1 MITCALTKEQIS
13 DLANDVY
20 AHINADPATFDIDVY
35 MNDLFN
41 LVATSTGSVSRAALF
56 VQTAFAIIGQ
66 GRSIPVFKSVLDA
79 TPIRETALVDMINK
93 FTNPV
98 EGLEK
103 VFLYIGFRAPGTI
116 PSTAA
121 TSATPVTPT
130 PAEEEEEEEKTTK
143 LVPNEEISIGDITYE
158 DFELLPDTDAAYQA
172 LRDLKTKL
180 DTAFANAQ
188 KANPTLYTDI
198 SKFLSTSTAV
208 SIINQYN
215 TALATV
221 APTGTTAKT
230 KPANIKLGTTG
241 EEISTDMSLLYL
253 RGLLKSLKA
262 KLATLTTRTP
272 EYTAL
277 ANDINALD
285 AFINQYALYTNK
297 DIFLIEQEIERVL
310 DSIRQ
315 RMASVEKNPDGTPV
329 KSSEAYIIKEEEYA
343 RVSLI
348 VEKILERYFRQEPFG
363 LAPNAEVT
371 LYLTQLANA
380 LKSDRATDVRAHMQR
395 ELVSITGG
403 KVSSEKAATILD
415 RTIQRLPDFLDVL
428 ASSTTTVKVQTN
440 YLDTLSEEIM
450 NSLYDASREVGNEV
464 DEAVR
469 DFVADIGATSIPET
483 SLLSKAAAKQLQEI
497 LEPFKQTVGEI
508 ASNTDVIYSDN
519 TKVAGQMDLLFID
532 ENSEWWIVDV
542 KTGKKSKWSKYSTGA
557 DAYRTYIK
565 NALQQIIYKKILQ
578 DITGLDKINLGILPL
593 EVEYDSAAK
602 ISSIKTPAKVGTQ
615 KLTADAPF
623 ITINVNEKHVVFTSD
638 VPSDTT
644 KKEMTLEEIV
654 DEALG
659 NRLKEVTEEET
670 GAEEEE
676 PSGEET
682 GEGEEIASDIEADN
696 TISNGDKIISVQTKP
711 VTNEITD
718 TTEDLFILPDNNP
731 EGRIHINMEPLK
743 DILVVPNNTLIVID
757 KKTGKEVFS
766 EELNP
771 EGAVIFESMQG
782 RLFVVANING
792 QLVPF
797 YKSSAGTSGKTEGA
811 WYPFFGYTG
820 SWLVKGS
827 VDKTTG
833 KMSYSPEIDRVT
845 DLLNENLVFPDKYI
859 GRASN
864 SIKNTKGEVIID
876 MNQFYKIN
884 RLWQKGFKSQTGNRT
899 NYSIKGLKDNT
910 TSESGVVALIT
921 GLNSTDLDSSKTPKE
936 LSEWFNLISK
946 NAELA
951 ALEGT
956 TSTVSDVISDE
967 VYNAFIDN
975 NIVPESV
982 LNSIADKV
990 IKKEPLSQR
999 ETAIFTGKTSEINEI
1014 IRQKAAEGEDAGGE
1028 TTTFT
1033 NENTV
1038 SLTEEQETE
1047 LTKIDNSR
1055 SSDYVDAK
1063 VKLVR
1068 ELLNSGQELYGEY
1081 FESGSSRSLILKV
1094 NGKTLRV
1101 GVFLDANILLNQG
1114 DIIKLSLQKESVV
1127 PGEAFDV
1134 IYEDV
1139 VNLVDTETNDVV
1151 GRMRVSDATIFN
1163 RASEQRQNILG
1174 MLGAVTNLSQL
1185 SGVVKEAFNF
1195 RLQFPTSTINQELS
1209 DAIEAKRAELALLPD
1224 LESISKNTYFFKKG
1238 SVQSVDTAYKVVSYN
1253 EAKGEI
1259 VISLVNNPSVEEK
1272 MNVKAFQES
1281 FDLLLGVEGE
1291 PVVLSQEEQINLE
1304 LTNENLDAIKSDPR
1318 TTFGENNP
1326 YSDQDDSS
1334 LEDDIGKNSKC

>member
-56 VQTAFAIIGQ
+56 VQTAFAIIGK

-93 FTNPV
+93 FTSPV

-103 VFLYIGFRAPGTI
+103 VFLYIGFKIPGTTL
-116 PSTAA
+116 STTS
-121 TSATPVTPT
+121 TSATPITPT

-158 DFELLPDTDAAYQA
+158 DFELLPDTDATYQA
-172 LRDLKTKL
+172 LRELKTKL

-188 KANPTLYTDI
+188 RANPTLYTDI

-208 SIINQYN
+208 SIISQYN

-221 APTGTTAKT
+221 PSTGTPAKT

-253 RGLLKSLKA
+253 RSLLKSLKS
-262 KLATLTTRTP
+262 KLATLTTRTR

-285 AFINQYALYTNK
+285 AFIKQYALYTNK
-297 DIFLIEQEIERVL
+297 DIFLIEQEIEKVL

-348 VEKILERYFRQEPFG
+348 VEKILEKYFRQEPFG

-380 LKSDRATDVRAHMQR
+380 LKGDRATDVRAHMQR

-403 KVSSEKAATILD
+403 KVSSEKAGKILD
-415 RTIQRLPDFLDVL
+415 RTIQRLPDFLGVL
-428 ASSTTTVKVQTN
+428 ASSTITAKVQTN

-450 NSLYDASREVGNEV
+450 NSLYDASRDVGNEV

-483 SLLSKAAAKQLQEI
+483 SLLSEAAAKQLQKI

-578 DITGLDKINLGILPL
+578 EITGLDKINLGILPL
-593 EVEYDSAAK
+593 EVEYDGDAK

-682 GEGEEIASDIEADN
+682 GEGEGADALEDEKQKITPAEFKELTRLAKFLLENPKEPVVAGSVVTRYPALFKEVTAIERRRQEEREQVAEYAKNNRAS
-696 TISNGDKIISVQTKP
+696 
-711 VTNEITD
+711 
-718 TTEDLFILPDNNP
+718 LPDNVWMP
-731 EGRIHINMEPLK
+731 EVQKRNKEIN
-743 DILVVPNNTLIVID
+743 
-757 KKTGKEVFS
+757 
-766 EELNP
+766 
-771 EGAVIFESMQG
+771 A
-782 RLFVVANING
+782 
-792 QLVPF
+792 
-797 YKSSAGTSGKTEGA
+797 
-811 WYPFFGYTG
+811 
-820 SWLVKGS
+820 
-827 VDKTTG
+827 
-833 KMSYSPEIDRVT
+833 
-845 DLLNENLVFPDKYI
+845 KY
-859 GRASN
+859 
-864 SIKNTKGEVIID
+864 D
-876 MNQFYKIN
+876 
-884 RLWQKGFKSQTGNRT
+884 
-899 NYSIKGLKDNT
+899 
-910 TSESGVVALIT
+910 
-921 GLNSTDLDSSKTPKE
+921 
-936 LSEWFNLISK
+936 
-946 NAELA
+946 AELA

-956 TSTVSDVISDE
+956 TVSDKGDIIKRINDTISKVFGSESLFDFSENQPGKVVRGEFIPDNLGSQMFDAINKTLKGEVVKTNKAEAARLFKEYAKLVHPDKNTQSEDRQIVAEAFFKAMQTAKDQGRVDILNELKKKFDE
-967 VYNAFIDN
+967 EIAVL
-975 NIVPESV
+975 ES
-982 LNSIADKV
+982 
-990 IKKEPLSQR
+990 
-999 ETAIFTGKTSEINEI
+999 
-1014 IRQKAAEGEDAGGE
+1014 EDTGGE

-1038 SLTEEQETE
+1038 SLTAEQEAV

-1055 SSDYVDAK
+1055 PSDRVDAK
-1063 VKLVR
+1063 AKLVR

-1081 FESGSSRSLILKV
+1081 FEYGSSRSLILKV

-1139 VNLVDTETNDVV
+1139 VNLVDAETNGVV

-1195 RLQFPTSTINQELS
+1195 RFQFPTSTLNQELS

-1224 LESISKNTYFFKKG
+1224 LESISKNTYFFRK
-1238 SVQSVDTAYKVVSYN
+1238 SDVQSVDTAYKVVSYN
-1253 EAKGEI
+1253 EARGEI
-1259 VISLVNNPSVEEK
+1259 VISLVNNPSVKEK
-1272 MNVKAFQES
+1272 MSVKDFQNS
-1281 FDLLLGVEGE
+1281 FDLLLSVEDE
-1291 PVVLSQEEQINLE
+1291 PVVLSQEERINLE
-1304 LTNENLDAIKSDPR
+1304 LTNENLDAIKSEPR
-1318 TTFGENNP
+1318 TTFGEENP
-1326 YSDQDDSS
+1326 FLDQDDSS
-1334 LEDDIGKNSKC
+1334 LEDDIGNNSKC

>member
-41 LVATSTGSVSRAALF
+41 LVATSTGSVSRAAMF
-56 VQTAFAIIGQ
+56 VQTAFAIIGK

-79 TPIRETALVDMINK
+79 TPIRKTALVDMINK
-93 FTNPV
+93 FTSPV

-103 VFLYIGFRAPGTI
+103 VFLYIGFKIPGTTL
-116 PSTAA
+116 STTS
-121 TSATPVTPT
+121 TSATPITPT

-158 DFELLPDTDAAYQA
+158 DFELLPDTDATYQE
-172 LRDLKTKL
+172 LRELKTKL
-180 DTAFANAQ
+180 DTAFANA
-188 KANPTLYTDI
+188 KRANPTLYTDI

-208 SIINQYN
+208 SIISQYN

-221 APTGTTAKT
+221 PSTGTPAKT

-253 RGLLKSLKA
+253 RSLLKSLKS
-262 KLATLTTRTP
+262 KLATLTTRTR

-285 AFINQYALYTNK
+285 AFIKQYALYTNK
-297 DIFLIEQEIERVL
+297 DIFLIEQEIEKVL

-348 VEKILERYFRQEPFG
+348 VEKILEKYFRQEPFG
-363 LAPNAEVT
+363 AKLIYINNLVRV
-371 LYLTQLANA
+371 LNN
-380 LKSDRATDVRAHMQR
+380 DRSTDVRAHLQR
-395 ELVSITGG
+395 ELVSISGG
-403 KVSSEKAATILD
+403 RVSVKRANKILD
-415 RTIQRLPDFLDVL
+415 AVIEKVPDFLEVL
-428 ASSTTTVKVQTN
+428 GSSTITSKIQTN
-440 YLDTLSEEIM
+440 YLNILTEEI
-450 NSLYDASREVGNEV
+450 SAKYYDASREVGNEV

-469 DFVADIGATSIPET
+469 DFVADIGATSVPET
-483 SLLSKAAAKQLQEI
+483 SLLSEAAAKQLQEI

-542 KTGKKSKWSKYSTGA
+542 KTGQTKKWSKYSTTA
-557 DAYRTYIK
+557 DADRTYIK

-578 DITGLDKINLGILPL
+578 EITGLDKINLGILPL
-593 EVEYDSAAK
+593 EVEYDGDAK

-644 KKEMTLEEIV
+644 KKEMTLEQIV

-682 GEGEEIASDIEADN
+682 GEGEGADALE
-696 TISNGDKIISVQTKP
+696 DEKQKITPAEFKELTRLAKFFLENPKEPAVSGSV
-711 VTNEITD
+711 VTRYPA
-718 TTEDLFILPDNNP
+718 LF
-731 EGRIHINMEPLK
+731 
-743 DILVVPNNTLIVID
+743 
-757 KKTGKEVFS
+757 KEVTAIEKRRQ
-766 EELNP
+766 EELEALP
-771 EGAVIFESMQG
+771 FDEQAKQ
-782 RLFVVANING
+782 RLEFA
-792 QLVPF
+792 
-797 YKSSAGTSGKTEGA
+797 K
-811 WYPFFGYTG
+811 
-820 SWLVKGS
+820 
-827 VDKTTG
+827 
-833 KMSYSPEIDRVT
+833 
-845 DLLNENLVFPDKYI
+845 
-859 GRASN
+859 
-864 SIKNTKGEVIID
+864 TKGEERYLR
-876 MNQFYKIN
+876 QLKLEASKIP
-884 RLWQKGFKSQTGNRT
+884 S
-899 NYSIKGLKDNT
+899 
-910 TSESGVVALIT
+910 
-921 GLNSTDLDSSKTPKE
+921 
-936 LSEWFNLISK
+936 
-946 NAELA
+946 
-951 ALEGT
+951 T
-956 TSTVSDVISDE
+956 TSTVS
-967 VYNAFIDN
+967 
-975 NIVPESV
+975 
-982 LNSIADKV
+982 
-990 IKKEPLSQR
+990 
-999 ETAIFTGKTSEINEI
+999 GKTVMIPSGSDIMEKHDAEDVLANPNSDIASRIMAVQKLADIFKPYNEARKSDILKDIAKIEAGDIFSDAEVKKIYDAELAVLESE
-1014 IRQKAAEGEDAGGE
+1014 DTGGE

-1033 NENTV
+1033 NDNTV
-1038 SLTEEQETE
+1038 SLTSEQETE
-1047 LTKIDNSR
+1047 LTKIDDSK
-1055 SSDYVDAK
+1055 SSDRVNAK
-1063 VKLVR
+1063 AKLVR

-1081 FESGSSRSLILKV
+1081 FESGNSRSLILKV

-1101 GVFLDANILLNQG
+1101 GVFLDTNILLNQG

-1139 VNLVDTETNDVV
+1139 VNLVDAKTNGVV
-1151 GRMRVSDATIFN
+1151 GRMRVSDATIFS
-1163 RASEQRQNILG
+1163 RASEQRQKILG
-1174 MLGAVTNLSQL
+1174 MLGAVTDLSQL
-1185 SGVVKEAFNF
+1185 LGVVKEAFNF

-1209 DAIEAKRAELALLPD
+1209 NAIEVKRAELALLPD
-1224 LESISKNTYFFKKG
+1224 LESISKNTYFFRKG
-1238 SVQSVDTAYKVVSYN
+1238 DMQSVDTAYKVVSYN
-1253 EAKGEI
+1253 EAREEI

-1272 MNVKAFQES
+1272 MSVKDFQKS

-1291 PVVLSQEEQINLE
+1291 PVVLSQEEKINLE
-1304 LTNENLDAIKSDPR
+1304 LTNENLDAIKSDPS
-1318 TTFGENNP
+1318 TTFGEANP
-1326 YSDQDDSS
+1326 FLNEDDSS
-1334 LEDDIGKNSKC
+1334 LEDDIGNNSKC

>member
-41 LVATSTGSVSRAALF
+41 LVATSTGSVSRAAMF
-56 VQTAFAIIGQ
+56 VQTAFAIIGK

-103 VFLYIGFRAPGTI
+103 VFLYIGFKIPGTTL
-116 PSTAA
+116 STTS
-121 TSATPVTPT
+121 TSATPITPT

-158 DFELLPDTDAAYQA
+158 DFELLPDTDATYQA
-172 LRDLKTKL
+172 LRELKTKL
-180 DTAFANAQ
+180 DTAFTNAQ

-208 SIINQYN
+208 SIISQYN

-221 APTGTTAKT
+221 PSTGTPAKT

-253 RGLLKSLKA
+253 RGLLKSLKS

-285 AFINQYALYTNK
+285 AFIKQYALYTNK
-297 DIFLIEQEIERVL
+297 DIFLIEQEIEKVL

-348 VEKILERYFRQEPFG
+348 VEKILEKYFRQEPFG
-363 LAPNAEVT
+363 LAPNTEVT

-380 LKSDRATDVRAHMQR
+380 LKSDRATNVRAHMQR

-403 KVSSEKAATILD
+403 KVSSEKAGKIID
-415 RTIQRLPDFLDVL
+415 RTIQRLPDFLEVL
-428 ASSTTTVKVQTN
+428 ASSTITAKVQTN

-450 NSLYDASREVGNEV
+450 NSLYDASRDVGNEV

-469 DFVADIGATSIPET
+469 DFVADIGATSISET
-483 SLLSKAAAKQLQEI
+483 SLLSEAAAKQLQKI

-542 KTGKKSKWSKYSTGA
+542 KTGKKAKWSKYSTTA

-578 DITGLDKINLGILPL
+578 EITGLDKINLGILPL
-593 EVEYDSAAK
+593 EVEYDGDAK

-615 KLTADAPF
+615 NLTADAPF

-682 GEGEEIASDIEADN
+682 GEGEGEGITSSIEAKEAEIERRKQEKLEQKVKDLKEQRN
-696 TISNGDKIISVQTKP
+696 ALRAEDGSIPSDKMSEFKRLGEEINKASEAAKRGNSESSMLIKMYPKGADTATTDPESLGKEDKKEAADIIEQVIQNSNSANEALDKIRRLGYIFDIN
-711 VTNEITD
+711 VTQLLKKYLDDRFNVDAPKIG
-718 TTEDLFILPDNNP
+718 NN
-731 EGRIHINMEPLK
+731 K
-743 DILVVPNNTLIVID
+743 DSFQAWI
-757 KKTGKEVFS
+757 
-766 EELNP
+766 
-771 EGAVIFESMQG
+771 
-782 RLFVVANING
+782 
-792 QLVPF
+792 
-797 YKSSAGTSGKTEGA
+797 YGKT
-811 WYPFFGYTG
+811 
-820 SWLVKGS
+820 
-827 VDKTTG
+827 D
-833 KMSYSPEIDRVT
+833 
-845 DLLNENLVFPDKYI
+845 
-859 GRASN
+859 
-864 SIKNTKGEVIID
+864 
-876 MNQFYKIN
+876 
-884 RLWQKGFKSQTGNRT
+884 
-899 NYSIKGLKDNT
+899 
-910 TSESGVVALIT
+910 
-921 GLNSTDLDSSKTPKE
+921 
-936 LSEWFNLISK
+936 
-946 NAELA
+946 AELA
-951 ALEGT
+951 VLEG
-956 TSTVSDVISDE
+956 
-967 VYNAFIDN
+967 
-975 NIVPESV
+975 
-982 LNSIADKV
+982 
-990 IKKEPLSQR
+990 
-999 ETAIFTGKTSEINEI
+999 
-1014 IRQKAAEGEDAGGE
+1014 EGAGGE

-1033 NENTV
+1033 NNNTV
-1038 SLTEEQETE
+1038 SLTAEQETE

-1055 SSDYVDAK
+1055 PSDRVNAK
-1063 VKLVR
+1063 AKLVR

-1081 FESGSSRSLILKV
+1081 FEYGSSRSLILNV

-1101 GVFLDANILLNQG
+1101 GVFLDTNVLLNQG
-1114 DIIKLSLQKESVV
+1114 DIIKLSLQKESVI

-1139 VNLVDTETNDVV
+1139 VNLVDTETNDFV
-1151 GRMRVSDATIFN
+1151 GRMRVSDATTFD
-1163 RASEQRQNILG
+1163 RASDQRQNILG

-1185 SGVVKEAFNF
+1185 LGVVKEAFNF
-1195 RLQFPTSTINQELS
+1195 LIQFPTSTINQELS
-1209 DAIEAKRAELALLPD
+1209 DAIEIKRAELALRPD
-1224 LESISKNTYFFKKG
+1224 LESISKNTYFFRKG
-1238 SVQSVDTAYKVVSYN
+1238 DVQSVDTAYKVVSYN
-1253 EAKGEI
+1253 EARGEI

-1272 MNVKAFQES
+1272 MSVKDFQKS

-1304 LTNENLDAIKSDPR
+1304 LTNENLDSIKSEPS
-1318 TTFGENNP
+1318 TTFGETNP
-1326 YSDQDDSS
+1326 FLNQDDSS
-1334 LEDDIGKNSKC
+1334 LEDDIGNNSKC

>member
-41 LVATSTGSVSRAALF
+41 LVATSTGSVSRAAMF
-56 VQTAFAIIGQ
+56 VQTAFAIIGK

-93 FTNPV
+93 FTSPV

-103 VFLYIGFRAPGTI
+103 VFLYIGFKIPGTTL
-116 PSTAA
+116 STTS

-143 LVPNEEISIGDITYE
+143 LVPNEEISLGDITYE

-188 KANPTLYTDI
+188 RANPTLYTDI

-208 SIINQYN
+208 SIISQYN

-221 APTGTTAKT
+221 PSTGTPAKT

-253 RGLLKSLKA
+253 RSLLKSLKS

-285 AFINQYALYTNK
+285 AFIKQYALYTNK
-297 DIFLIEQEIERVL
+297 DIFLIEQEIEKVL

-315 RMASVEKNPDGTPV
+315 RMASVKKNPDGTPV

-348 VEKILERYFRQEPFG
+348 VEKILEKYFRQEPFG
-363 LAPNAEVT
+363 LAPNTEVT

-380 LKSDRATDVRAHMQR
+380 LKGDRATDVRAHMQR

-403 KVSSEKAATILD
+403 KVSSEKAGKILD
-415 RTIQRLPDFLDVL
+415 RTIQRLPDFIEVL
-428 ASSTTTVKVQTN
+428 ASSTITAKVQTN

-450 NSLYDASREVGNEV
+450 NSLYDASRDVGNEV

-469 DFVADIGATSIPET
+469 DFVADIGATSVPET
-483 SLLSKAAAKQLQEI
+483 SLLLEAAAKQLQEI

-557 DAYRTYIK
+557 DTYRTYIK

-578 DITGLDKINLGILPL
+578 EITGLDKINLGILPL
-593 EVEYDSAAK
+593 EVEYDGDAK

-615 KLTADAPF
+615 RLTADAPF

-644 KKEMTLEEIV
+644 KKEMTLEQIV

-682 GEGEEIASDIEADN
+682 GEGEGADITSSIEAKEAELEALIEREMIFLESEEISKTINEFSN
-696 TISNGDKIISVQTKP
+696 TNLDR
-711 VTNEITD
+711 D
-718 TTEDLFILPDNNP
+718 
-731 EGRIHINMEPLK
+731 
-743 DILVVPNNTLIVID
+743 
-757 KKTGKEVFS
+757 GKERLLLEDIQDIVENWGVDEQS
-766 EELNP
+766 V
-771 EGAVIFESMQG
+771 ADYMKQQG
-782 RLFVVANING
+782 
-792 QLVPF
+792 
-797 YKSSAGTSGKTEGA
+797 TT
-811 WYPFFGYTG
+811 
-820 SWLVKGS
+820 LVKA
-827 VDKTTG
+827 VWRNH
-833 KMSYSPEIDRVT
+833 KME
-845 DLLNENLVFPDKYI
+845 F
-859 GRASN
+859 
-864 SIKNTKGEVIID
+864 
-876 MNQFYKIN
+876 
-884 RLWQKGFKSQTGNRT
+884 FKVLEAWNKAT
-899 NYSIKGLKDNT
+899 ILK
-910 TSESGVVALIT
+910 
-921 GLNSTDLDSSKTPKE
+921 
-936 LSEWFNLISK
+936 
-946 NAELA
+946 AELA
-951 ALEGT
+951 ALEGAT
-956 TSTVSDVISDE
+956 TPVSNKKDDLERRRQKVKLSLNDKKQFSSNSILAYFSKIFYSQRGGGNEFTDSEVNKLTQETKDYLVRVYEKLKLLQDKDTYSKFDSKSEKGGNPKFDGQDIWFDRTLVNTERLKIDFARMMLSNDINGKRDNGLLNGVGRPSKIETIEYPSPEVLKNLDE
-967 VYNAFIDN
+967 VFNGDSAKYDAELDA
-975 NIVPESV
+975 
-982 LNSIADKV
+982 L
-990 IKKEPLSQR
+990 
-999 ETAIFTGKTSEINEI
+999 
-1014 IRQKAAEGEDAGGE
+1014 EGEDTGGE

-1033 NENTV
+1033 NDNTV
-1038 SLTEEQETE
+1038 SLTAEQETE
-1047 LTKIDNSR
+1047 LNKIDNSR
-1055 SSDYVDAK
+1055 SSDRVDAK
-1063 VKLVR
+1063 AQLVR

-1101 GVFLDANILLNQG
+1101 GVFLDTNILLNQG
-1114 DIIKLSLQKESVV
+1114 DIIKLSLEKESVV

-1151 GRMRVSDATIFN
+1151 GRMRVSDATTFD
-1163 RASEQRQNILG
+1163 RASEQRENIIG
-1174 MLGAVTNLSQL
+1174 MLRAVTDLSQL
-1185 SGVVKEAFNF
+1185 SNVIKEAFNF
-1195 RLQFPTSTINQELS
+1195 RLEFPTSTINQELS
-1209 DAIEAKRAELALLPD
+1209 NAIEVKRAELALLPD
-1224 LESISKNTYFFKKG
+1224 LKSISQNTYFFKKG
-1238 SVQSVDTAYKVVSYN
+1238 DVQSVDTAYKVVSYN
-1253 EAKGEI
+1253 TAKSEI
-1259 VISLVNNPSVEEK
+1259 VISLVNNPSVKEK
-1272 MNVKAFQES
+1272 MSVKDFQNS

-1304 LTNENLDAIKSDPR
+1304 LTNENLDGIKSDPS
-1318 TTFGENNP
+1318 TTFGEANP
-1326 YSDQDDSS
+1326 FLDRDDSS
-1334 LEDDIGKNSKC
+1334 LEDDIGNNSKC

>member
-93 FTNPV
+93 FTDPV

-188 KANPTLYTDI
+188 RANPTLYTDI

-415 RTIQRLPDFLDVL
+415 RTIQRLPDFLEVL

-450 NSLYDASREVGNEV
+450 NSLYDASRDVGNEV

-483 SLLSKAAAKQLQEI
+483 SLLSEAAAKQLQEI

-557 DAYRTYIK
+557 DTYRTYIK

-578 DITGLDKINLGILPL
+578 EITGLDKINLGILPL
-593 EVEYDSAAK
+593 EVEYDGDAK

-638 VPSDTT
+638 VLSDTT

-654 DEALG
+654 DDALG

-682 GEGEEIASDIEADN
+682 GEGEGEGITSSIEAKKADIEKQLGHPRN
-696 TISNGDKIISVQTKP
+696 VGMF
-711 VTNEITD
+711 NELIQAIKKWAI
-718 TTEDLFILPDNNP
+718 ENP
-731 EGRIHINMEPLK
+731 EQARYL
-743 DILVVPNNTLIVID
+743 
-757 KKTGKEVFS
+757 S
-766 EELNP
+766 EE
-771 EGAVIFESMQG
+771 GGVDMA
-782 RLFVVANING
+782 
-792 QLVPF
+792 LV
-797 YKSSAGTSGKTEGA
+797 GG
-811 WYPFFGYTG
+811 
-820 SWLVKGS
+820 
-827 VDKTTG
+827 
-833 KMSYSPEIDRVT
+833 VT
-845 DLLNENLVFPDKYI
+845 DPTRN
-859 GRASN
+859 
-864 SIKNTKGEVIID
+864 
-876 MNQFYKIN
+876 
-884 RLWQKGFKSQTGNRT
+884 
-899 NYSIKGLKDNT
+899 KDPR
-910 TSESGVVALIT
+910 G
-921 GLNSTDLDSSKTPKE
+921 DLDSAIFQEDVLSPEKRMALNSLRDAIQFAGMLENGSKFDNDRSGSQQPTIQNVGAVGSQYGS
-936 LSEWFNLISK
+936 LSKIDISSLANSII

-951 ALEGT
+951 AL
-956 TSTVSDVISDE
+956 
-967 VYNAFIDN
+967 
-975 NIVPESV
+975 
-982 LNSIADKV
+982 
-990 IKKEPLSQR
+990 
-999 ETAIFTGKTSEINEI
+999 
-1014 IRQKAAEGEDAGGE
+1014 EGEDAGGE

-1038 SLTEEQETE
+1038 SLTAEQETV
-1047 LTKIDNSR
+1047 LTKINDSKP
-1055 SSDYVDAK
+1055 SYYVEAK
-1063 VKLVR
+1063 AKLVR

-1081 FESGSSRSLILKV
+1081 FEYGSSRSLILKV

-1101 GVFLDANILLNQG
+1101 GVFLDTNIILNLG
-1114 DIIKLSLQKESVV
+1114 DIIKLSLQKEVVV
-1127 PGEAFDV
+1127 PGEAFNV
-1134 IYEDV
+1134 IYEDI

-1151 GRMRVSDATIFN
+1151 GRMRVSNATIFN
-1163 RASEQRQNILG
+1163 RASEQHQNILG

-1185 SGVVKEAFNF
+1185 SDVVREAFNF
-1195 RLQFPTSTINQELS
+1195 RLQFPTSTLNQELS

-1291 PVVLSQEEQINLE
+1291 PVVLSQEERINLE
-1304 LTNENLDAIKSDPR
+1304 LTNENLDAIKSDPS
-1318 TTFGENNP
+1318 TTFGEGNP

-1334 LEDDIGKNSKC
+1334 LEDDISKNSKC

>member
-41 LVATSTGSVSRAALF
+41 LVATSTGSVSRAAMF
-56 VQTAFAIIGQ
+56 VQTAFAIIGK

-79 TPIRETALVDMINK
+79 TPIREMALVDMINK

-103 VFLYIGFRAPGTI
+103 VFLYIGFKIPGTTL
-116 PSTAA
+116 STTS
-121 TSATPVTPT
+121 TSATPITPT
-130 PAEEEEEEEKTTK
+130 PAEEEEEEKTTK

-158 DFELLPDTDAAYQA
+158 DFELLPDTDATYQA
-172 LRDLKTKL
+172 LRELKTKL

-188 KANPTLYTDI
+188 RANPTLYTDI

-208 SIINQYN
+208 SIISQYN

-221 APTGTTAKT
+221 PSTGTPAKT

-253 RGLLKSLKA
+253 RSLLKSLKS
-262 KLATLTTRTP
+262 KLATLTTRTR

-285 AFINQYALYTNK
+285 AFIKQYALYTNK
-297 DIFLIEQEIERVL
+297 DIFLIEQEIEKVL

-348 VEKILERYFRQEPFG
+348 VEKILEKYFRQEPFG
-363 LAPNAEVT
+363 AKLIDDISIYINNLVRV
-371 LYLTQLANA
+371 LNN
-380 LKSDRATDVRAHMQR
+380 DRSTDVRAHLQR
-395 ELVSITGG
+395 ELVSISGG
-403 KVSSEKAATILD
+403 RVSVKRANKILD
-415 RTIQRLPDFLDVL
+415 AVIEKVPDFLEVL
-428 ASSTTTVKVQTN
+428 GSSTITSKIQTN
-440 YLDTLSEEIM
+440 YLNILTEEI
-450 NSLYDASREVGNEV
+450 SAKYYDASREVGNEV

-469 DFVADIGATSIPET
+469 DFVADIGATSVPET
-483 SLLSKAAAKQLQEI
+483 SLLSEAAAKQLQEI

-542 KTGKKSKWSKYSTGA
+542 KTGQTKKWSKYSTTA
-557 DAYRTYIK
+557 DADRTYIK

-578 DITGLDKINLGILPL
+578 EITGLDKINLGILPL
-593 EVEYDSAAK
+593 EVEYDGDAK

-644 KKEMTLEEIV
+644 KKEMTLEQIV

-682 GEGEEIASDIEADN
+682 GEGEGEGTTTTVSDKKADIERRLGVKFDELIVALGTGGSNTSNLAATVQGAINRGVDALYGFDLGNGFFTIGYHEINSPNKIQFYIFHNSSLKSVSTKTLTGSNVWSDISELYAN
-696 TISNGDKIISVQTKP
+696 KIISL
-711 VTNEITD
+711 NS
-718 TTEDLFILPDNNP
+718 N
-731 EGRIHINMEPLK
+731 LK
-743 DILVVPNNTLIVID
+743 I
-757 KKTGKEVFS
+757 TGKE
-766 EELNP
+766 
-771 EGAVIFESMQG
+771 
-782 RLFVVANING
+782 
-792 QLVPF
+792 LVE
-797 YKSSAGTSGKTEGA
+797 AG
-811 WYPFFGYTG
+811 
-820 SWLVKGS
+820 
-827 VDKTTG
+827 
-833 KMSYSPEIDRVT
+833 
-845 DLLNENLVFPDKYI
+845 N
-859 GRASN
+859 
-864 SIKNTKGEVIID
+864 
-876 MNQFYKIN
+876 KIN
-884 RLWQKGFKSQTGNRT
+884 AK
-899 NYSIKGLKDNT
+899 YD
-910 TSESGVVALIT
+910 
-921 GLNSTDLDSSKTPKE
+921 
-936 LSEWFNLISK
+936 
-946 NAELA
+946 AELA
-951 ALEGT
+951 ALE
-956 TSTVSDVISDE
+956 
-967 VYNAFIDN
+967 
-975 NIVPESV
+975 
-982 LNSIADKV
+982 
-990 IKKEPLSQR
+990 
-999 ETAIFTGKTSEINEI
+999 SE
-1014 IRQKAAEGEDAGGE
+1014 DTGGE

-1033 NENTV
+1033 NDNTV
-1038 SLTEEQETE
+1038 SLTAEQETE
-1047 LTKIDNSR
+1047 LNKIDNSR
-1055 SSDYVDAK
+1055 PSDHVDAK
-1063 VKLVR
+1063 AKLVR

-1081 FESGSSRSLILKV
+1081 FESGNSKSLILKV

-1101 GVFLDANILLNQG
+1101 GVFLDTNILLNQG

-1139 VNLVDTETNDVV
+1139 VNLVDAETNDVV
-1151 GRMRVSDATIFN
+1151 GRMRVSDATTFD
-1163 RASEQRQNILG
+1163 RASEQRENIIG
-1174 MLGAVTNLSQL
+1174 MLRAVTDLSQL
-1185 SGVVKEAFNF
+1185 LGVVKEAFNF
-1195 RLQFPTSTINQELS
+1195 RLQFPTSRINQELS
-1209 DAIEAKRAELALLPD
+1209 DAIEVKRAELALLPD
-1224 LESISKNTYFFKKG
+1224 LESISKNTYFFRKG
-1238 SVQSVDTAYKVVSYN
+1238 DMQSVDTAYKVVSYN
-1253 EAKGEI
+1253 EAREEI

-1272 MNVKAFQES
+1272 MSVKDFQKS

-1291 PVVLSQEEQINLE
+1291 SVVLSPEEQINLE
-1304 LTNENLDAIKSDPR
+1304 LTNENLDAIKSDPS
-1318 TTFGENNP
+1318 TTFGEANP
-1326 YSDQDDSS
+1326 FLNEDDSS
-1334 LEDDIGKNSKC
+1334 LEDDIGNNSKC